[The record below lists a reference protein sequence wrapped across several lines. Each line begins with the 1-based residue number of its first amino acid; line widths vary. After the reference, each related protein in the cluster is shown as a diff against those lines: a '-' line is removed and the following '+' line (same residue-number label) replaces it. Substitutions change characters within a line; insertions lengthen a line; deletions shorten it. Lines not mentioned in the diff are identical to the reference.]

1 MKTIARWYQSAPL
14 WRVCL
19 ESGLLYGLF
28 YFLFGQVAAEL
39 FPTQLD
45 SGFAFAGAVCGSLAA
60 LRLRV
65 RGSNLWRTLARE
77 LIASVTLAAALFAG
91 AYSGAS
97 AAGETQVLLLSPV
110 NWSVLSLLAS
120 AGPGFLGLR
129 LVFFILGWWNRL
141 RQRRLVWSVT
151 HWLLVISAAGMGA
164 LFLLF
169 YMLNNPSGS
178 INFPVDSP
186 SIFTR
191 VMAYLIFTVFPSVA
205 ITAVLFGG
213 AVFVLMPLFSG
224 LSYLMARQVTSR
236 LERLADAAGKL
247 RGGDLTVRVKVEGQD
262 ELAQL
267 QETFNKMAAG
277 LQQATTDLQTE
288 RDRLARLL
296 QTQRELEAGVAH
308 ELRTPVA
315 TVRGYAERGLEHWDE
330 QSDAEQRR
338 SLEVIERETLR
349 LQRLIDDLFVLAR
362 TEVNALDLQ
371 LRSVDAGEVARR
383 VAETAAPLAWQR
395 GRVEVV
401 AQPAENLPSVHVDEI
416 RLEQIVTNLVQNAI
430 RYTPPGGIVLVSA
443 EAGDGRVIIT
453 VADSGAG
460 IPLEEQ
466 PLIWERYYHSE
477 GSEGGAGL
485 GLTLVKELTALMG
498 GEAGVS
504 SQPGEGS
511 RFWVSFPEE
520 KKAHELDH

>member
-1 MKTIARWYQSAPL
+1 MKTIARCYQSAPL
-14 WRVCL
+14 WRACL
-19 ESGLLYGLF
+19 ESGLLCGLF
-28 YFLFGQVAAEL
+28 YFLFGRLAGEF
-39 FPTQLD
+39 FPSQLD
-45 SGFAFAGAVCGSLAA
+45 SGFTFAGAVCGTLAA

-65 RGSNLWRTLARE
+65 RGKKWWWVVTRE
-77 LIASVTLAAALFAG
+77 LAASIVLTLSLVAG
-91 AYSGAS
+91 AYLGAL
-97 AAGETQVLLLSPV
+97 AADETKSLIQNSV
-110 NWSVLSLLAS
+110 NWGVLALLFS
-120 AGPGFLGLR
+120 GGPGFLVLR
-129 LVFFILGWWNRL
+129 VAFTILGWWNRL

-151 HWLLVISAAGMGA
+151 HWLLLISAAGTGI
-164 LFLLF
+164 LFVLAYVF
-169 YMLNNPSGS
+169 VNPSGS
-178 INFPVDSP
+178 LKFPIDSP
-186 SIFTR
+186 SLFTR
-191 VMAYLIFTVFPSVA
+191 VMAYLLFTVFPSIA
-205 ITAVLFGG
+205 LMAVLFGG
-213 AVFVLMPLFSG
+213 AMIVLVPVFSG
-224 LSYLMARQVTSR
+224 LSYLMARQVTGR
-236 LERLADAAGKL
+236 LERLAGAAGKL
-247 RGGDLTVRVKVEGQD
+247 RGGDLAVRVKVEGQD

-267 QETFNKMAAG
+267 QATFNQMAAG

-338 SLEVIERETLR
+338 SLEVIERESLR

-401 AQPAENLPSVHVDEI
+401 AQPAENLPPVHVDEI
-416 RLEQIVTNLVQNAI
+416 RLEQIITNLVQNAI
-430 RYTPPGGIVLVSA
+430 RYTPPGGIVLVGA
-443 EAGDGRVIIT
+443 EAGDGRVIVT
-453 VADSGAG
+453 VADSGVG

-466 PLIWERYYHSE
+466 PLIWGRYYHSE

-485 GLTLVKELTALMG
+485 GLALVKELTALMG
-498 GEAGVS
+498 GEAGVT

-520 KKAHELDH
+520 KKAHELDD

>member
-1 MKTIARWYQSAPL
+1 MKTLSRWYQSAPL

-19 ESGLLYGLF
+19 ESGLLCGLF
-28 YFLFGQVAAEL
+28 YFLYGRLASEF
-39 FPTQLD
+39 FPSQLD
-45 SGFAFAGAVCGSLAA
+45 SGFMFAGAVCGTLAA

-65 RGSNLWRTLARE
+65 RGKKWWRAVARE
-77 LIASVTLAAALFAG
+77 LAASIVLTIALVAG
-91 AYSGAS
+91 AFLGAL
-97 AAGETQVLLLSPV
+97 AAGETESLIINSV
-110 NWSVLSLLAS
+110 NWGVLALLVS
-120 AGPGFLGLR
+120 GGPGFLGLR
-129 LVFFILGWWNRL
+129 VVFTILRWWNRL

-151 HWLLVISAAGMGA
+151 HWLLMISAAGTGV
-164 LFLLF
+164 LFVLGYVLV
-169 YMLNNPSGS
+169 NPSGS
-178 INFPVDSP
+178 LEFPIDSP
-186 SIFTR
+186 SLFTR
-191 VMAYLIFTVFPSVA
+191 VIAYLLFTVFPSIA
-205 ITAVLFGG
+205 LMAVLFGG
-213 AVFVLMPLFSG
+213 AMIVLVPVFSG
-224 LSYLMARQVTSR
+224 LSYLMARQVTGR
-236 LERLADAAGKL
+236 LERLAGAAGKL

-267 QETFNKMAAG
+267 QDTFNQMAAG

-330 QSDAEQRR
+330 LSGEEQRR
-338 SLEVIERETLR
+338 SLEVIERESLR

-395 GRVEVV
+395 GRVEVL
-401 AQPAENLPSVHVDEI
+401 AQLAENLPPVHVDEI

-430 RYTPPGGIVLVSA
+430 RYTPPGGIVLVGG
-443 EAGDGRVIIT
+443 EAVDGRVMIT

-460 IPLEEQ
+460 IAPEEQ
-466 PLIWERYYHSE
+466 LFIWERYYH
-477 GSEGGAGL
+477 GQDSEGGAGL
-485 GLTLVKELTALMG
+485 GLALVKELTALMG
-498 GEAGVS
+498 GEAGVT

-520 KKAHELDH
+520 KKAHELDN